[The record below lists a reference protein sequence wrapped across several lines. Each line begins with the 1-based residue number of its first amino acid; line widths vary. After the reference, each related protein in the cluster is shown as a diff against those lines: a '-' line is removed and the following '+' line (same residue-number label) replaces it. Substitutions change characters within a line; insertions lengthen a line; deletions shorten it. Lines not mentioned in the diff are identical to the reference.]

1 MDITGSVAFVEVR
14 GTALDLARQRH
25 VLRERRPGPDVIGY
39 LVAVL
44 RRDGGWDEAAST
56 PLLEALPPRVHPG
69 DLGSRVYLSESRC
82 GCEGVA
88 LGRRCTI
95 ARARPRPLALRD
107 ALTGHGFDVA
117 PHPEHLAIVRAIREA
132 LATGDSASVTDLV
145 LRAALV
151 RRFLG

>member
-14 GTALDLARQRH
+14 GTALDLARLRH

-56 PLLEALPPRVHPG
+56 PLEVLPPRVRPG
-69 DLGSRVYLSESRC
+69 DLGSRVYLIESRC